1 MGLQPPSR
9 PLSLSS
15 DARVHS
21 VTSMARSSLR
31 SWRLARADFAAM
43 PFPAFPPFFLPIA
56 ISLPPSPRSL
66 VSRSRW
72 FGEDL
77 DADRGFSVRGLDFP
91 PFSTPFPSLS
101 GLGSNHRPRRR
112 MPHPPFPS
120 QYLFP
125 HSPRGGT
132 ERRGGPSPPGVGGGW
147 ISTCGFPATQATS
160 TDDGIANFV
169 ERRTLGRAF
178 SRPWRA
184 PEGVEGRVGRTGGK
198 RWRLRPNG
206 GWQDG
211 VARRTPRPPPAT
223 RHGGAAVVLRT
234 HREMREA
241 ESPQDRP

>member
-1 MGLQPPSR
+1 MPIGGSRFEVSISRPFPPPSPPPPGWVQTTVLDAAR
-9 PLSLSS
+9 PI
-15 DARVHS
+15 RN
-21 VTSMARSSLR
+21 
-31 SWRLARADFAAM
+31 
-43 PFPAFPPFFLPIA
+43 
-56 ISLPPSPRSL
+56 SLPPTYSAIL
-66 VSRSRW
+66 
-72 FGEDL
+72 
-77 DADRGFSVRGLDFP
+77 RGVGPSVAEARLP
-91 PFSTPFPSLS
+91 L
-101 GLGSNHRPRRR
+101 GLG
-112 MPHPPFPS
+112 
-120 QYLFP
+120 
-125 HSPRGGT
+125 
-132 ERRGGPSPPGVGGGW
+132 VW

-184 PEGVEGRVGRTGGK
+184 PEGVEGRVGRTGGT

-223 RHGGAAVVLRT
+223 PHGGAAVVLRT